1 MYRLVTK
8 ATYEQSLFETSAK
21 KYGLDEAVLGGGDS
35 PTGGS
40 GSLKDDAK
48 KINQLLKFG
57 VHGAL
62 RDQSGEEAAAFAN
75 EDIDQILGSRAEHR
89 AIGSRAGNT
98 FSTAV
103 FSAGADDA
111 AADAEDFWTNALP
124 EAAKEAMERAA
135 NPDPH
140 HGLDE
145 RFQKARNARMYDSYK
160 EGANGLVGKR
170 RRRGDDDDYSEEHD
184 EDSDRE
190 TRGAKRASAN
200 AKKKELS
207 EAQKKARNEAWRDH
221 ELKALEDSIYSFGVG
236 VDGGCARA
244 VKAAELAPLRRSR
257 SGARPHGHDGSR
269 GKVCKAFRRAEK
281 ARRRLAPCSDARC
294 ASP

>member
-1 MYRLVTK
+1 MARCHRIGQTKEVKVYRLVTK

-145 RFQKARNARMYDSYK
+145 RFRVEGPRKRKGMYDSYK

-221 ELKALEDSIYSFGVG
+221 ELKALEDSIYSFEWASTAG
-236 VDGGCARA
+236 ARA
-244 VKAAELAPLRRSR
+244 PSRRRNSRALSRRSR
-257 SGARPHGHDGSR
+257 LWRSSSR
-269 GKVCKAFRRAEK
+269 T
-281 ARRRLAPCSDARC
+281 
-294 ASP
+294 